1 MADHK
6 ESRAR
11 RDSIHKT
18 ALTLRIIA
26 DTDAEAARQVAPWA
40 PSVFPGDVA
49 EYGLI
54 GTVDTV
60 RDRFAAGVDELVIT
74 FVDALELTTIQR
86 YAREFL
92 R

>member
-6 ESRAR
+6 ESRVR

-26 DTDAEAARQVAPWA
+26 DTDEEAAQQVPPWA

-49 EYGLI
+49 QYGLI
-54 GTVDTV
+54 DTV
-60 RDRFAAGVDELVIT
+60 RDRLAAGVDELMIT
-74 FVDALELTTIQR
+74 FVDALELTMIQR